1 MTTTMVRDTVAESDT
16 KQRILRAARERLLAD
31 GFAALST
38 RKIADAAGVPL
49 SQVHYHLGT
58 REEMVLSMLGEEN
71 DRLLE
76 RQAALFSEATSLS
89 EQWAIACDYLDDDL
103 ASGYVRILQE
113 MTAAGWSSDVIG
125 ERLREMMAGW
135 AGVLADVARRAQ
147 REGIDL
153 GGLTADEVA
162 ALTSALFIGAES
174 LILTGME
181 RDGLPLRTAL
191 RKLGGLIGLVEAG
204 TRTWDAG

>member
-1 MTTTMVRDTVAESDT
+1 MTTTVNRVVAESDT
-16 KQRILRAARERLLAD
+16 KQQILRAARERLLAD

-58 REEMVLSMLGEEN
+58 RDEMVLRMLGAEN

-76 RQAALFSEATSLS
+76 RQAAMFSQETSLA
-89 EQWAIACDYLDDDL
+89 EQWAIACDYLDDDI

-125 ERLREMMAGW
+125 ERVREMMAGW

-147 REGIDL
+147 DRGIDL
-153 GGLTADEVA
+153 GGFTPGEVSALTA
-162 ALTSALFIGAES
+162 ALFIGGES

-181 RDGLPLRTAL
+181 DLGLPVRGAL
-191 RKLGGLIGLVEAG
+191 RKLGVLLGILESGNAAG
-204 TRTWDAG
+204 VDA

>member
-1 MTTTMVRDTVAESDT
+1 VVAESDT
-16 KQRILRAARERLLAD
+16 KQRILHAARERLLAD

-58 REEMVLSMLGEEN
+58 RNEMVLRMLEAEN

-76 RQAALFSEATSLS
+76 RQAAMFSQATSLA

-103 ASGYVRILQE
+103 MSGYVRILQE

-125 ERLREMMAGW
+125 EQLREMMAGW

-147 REGIDL
+147 DSGIDL
-153 GGLTADEVA
+153 GGLTPEEVS

-181 RDGLPLRTAL
+181 RDGLPLRAAL
-191 RKLGGLIGLVEAG
+191 RKVGRLIGILGSG
-204 TRTWDAG
+204 TRVEDAG

>member
-1 MTTTMVRDTVAESDT
+1 MAESDT
-16 KQRILRAARERLLAD
+16 KQRILHAARERLLAD

-58 REEMVLSMLGEEN
+58 RDEMVLRMLGAEN

-76 RQAALFSEATSLS
+76 RQAAMFSQATSLA

-103 ASGYVRILQE
+103 MSGYVRILQE

-125 ERLREMMAGW
+125 ERLREMMTGW

-147 REGIDL
+147 DSGIDL
-153 GGLTADEVA
+153 GGLTPEEVS

-181 RDGLPLRTAL
+181 RDGLPLRAAL
-191 RKLGGLIGLVEAG
+191 RKVGRLIGILGSG
-204 TRTWDAG
+204 TRVEDAG